1 MESPTSKKEGKRG
14 NGEERRER
22 SHGTPI
28 GRKRER
34 SHGRK
39 REVSGGRRRE
49 ESRGRKREGSFER
62 KREES
67 RGRKRER
74 SLGRRREGSI
84 GRRREREGSSR
95 DAGRHDGKNG
105 GREESRGDLHDRARD
120 LLKKRS
126 KEGRRGSSSKRADDR
141 ESIGRGRSRDKT
153 RGRDGWDKEESGVS
167 VKVEAGEDRGKKN
180 AKPKEVWE
188 APTPGTWQ
196 PTERSGV
203 PAWEKSKLKKKE
215 NPVDWVQPPNPKVDL
230 SLHYFKTHF
239 DPEVPVPPVTLMET
253 KEGLLLAHE
262 IPEDDPV
269 MVRFPRGYVRTTR
282 RGLKESKRAR
292 EKEEREMEEQLG
304 QRGGSSRRGRG
315 RERGGVN
322 PNTEPVSSR
331 RGFEE
336 GSRDRGG
343 RNREKGMIRYKD
355 KDLRAFKRDDR
366 GGSRDGGRCER
377 SHSKGERK
385 DKRCGSGNR
394 DNSGER
400 KNSTPRKKSRSGPK
414 KESRSSPRKERGH
427 SRGRNTASKKDC

>member
-1 MESPTSKKEGKRG
+1 MGSPTSKKEGTRGKRG
-14 NGEERRER
+14 E
-22 SHGTPI
+22 
-28 GRKRER
+28 KRER
-34 SHGRK
+34 SLGRQREGPHGRK
-39 REVSGGRRRE
+39 REGSGGRRRE
-49 ESRGRKREGSFER
+49 ESC
-62 KREES
+62 
-67 RGRKRER
+67 GRKRER
-74 SLGRRREGSI
+74 SLGRRREGSH
-84 GRRREREGSSR
+84 GRRREREESSK
-95 DAGRHDGKNG
+95 DAGRHESGKNG
-105 GREESRGDLHDRARD
+105 GREESRGDLHDRDRD
-120 LLKKRS
+120 LVKKRS
-126 KEGRRGSSSKRADDR
+126 KEGGRGGSSMRADDR
-141 ESIGRGRSRDKT
+141 ETLRRDVSRDKT

-188 APTPGTWQ
+188 APMPGTWQ
-196 PTERSGV
+196 PTEGSGV

-239 DPEVPVPPVTLMET
+239 DPEVPVPPVTPMET
-253 KEGLLLAHE
+253 KEELLLAHE

-269 MVRFPRGYVRTTR
+269 VVQFPRGYVRTTR

-322 PNTEPVSSR
+322 PNMEPVSSR

-343 RNREKGMIRYKD
+343 RSREKGLSRYKD
-355 KDLRAFKRDDR
+355 RDSRAFKRDDR
-366 GGSRDGGRCER
+366 GGSKDGGRSER
-377 SHSKGERK
+377 MYSRDERR
-385 DKRCGSGNR
+385 DRRCGSRTR
-394 DNSGER
+394 DNSGKR
-400 KNSTPRKKSRSGPK
+400 KNPTPR

-427 SRGRNTASKKDC
+427 SRGRHTASKKNS